1 MNLAVFERMSILANG
16 AFSIEGIPVERS
28 DKTGMA
34 KLFEAL
40 FARVKRASSAASE
53 MRKTIGVPA
62 YGGENRL

>member
-1 MNLAVFERMSILANG
+1 MNLAVFEQMSILANG

-34 KLFEAL
+34 KLFKAAFAL
-40 FARVKRASSAASE
+40 ANTASSAATE

-62 YGGENRL
+62 